1 MSLRWRVKTVSR
13 QLMGSVKISFVI
25 SDLNEEDV
33 RLLRDNYSI
42 VSKMI
47 LTPDDYKL
55 FRYNKGDRIQV
66 ETDHGNRLWCR
77 IEDLEKVE
85 NPERI
90 ILILTLIHAPLDEV

>member
-1 MSLRWRVKTVSR
+1 MI
-13 QLMGSVKISFVI
+13 GSVKISFVI

-47 LTPDDYKL
+47 LTPDDYNL
-55 FRYNKGDRIQV
+55 FRYKQGDLIQV

-77 IEDLEKVE
+77 IEELEKVE
-85 NPERI
+85 DHERV
-90 ILILTLIHAPLDEV
+90 ILILTLTQAPANDA